1 MPVFLVVV
9 VGVLALLR
17 FHQIINEIAY
27 SRVTFEREKRKREY
41 EKCMAEDPA
50 YTRCARE
57 HELEDPFL
65 KLAEIERTH
74 KLLRS

>member
-1 MPVFLVVV
+1 MLVFLIVV

-27 SRVTFEREKRKREY
+27 SSVAFAREKRKREY
-41 EKCMAEDPA
+41 EKFIAEDPA
-50 YTRCARE
+50 YARCVRE

-65 KLAEIERTH
+65 KSTEIERTH